1 MMIAELERRGTH
13 FKAIVNRKTESILAT
28 GIILENKFFGKVI
41 PAVHDF
47 EIDPIE
53 LLETG
58 DRDLIMVN
66 GNTGEVIELRKS
78 NGTLINLLRP
88 PHPPLSP
95 ESGGE
100 DKGEGV

>member
-1 MMIAELERRGTH
+1 MKGKYKKREKGHKELVRGPCQR
-13 FKAIVNRKTESILAT
+13 IYYVSI
-28 GIILENKFFGKVI
+28 
-41 PAVHDF
+41 
-47 EIDPIE
+47 
-53 LLETG
+53 
-58 DRDLIMVN
+58 
-66 GNTGEVIELRKS
+66 IELRKS